1 MVKLIGILSMFLFLG
16 CTSQNRKQ
24 SAFFELTDYSWNVI
38 LYNNIAVKLPATLS
52 SPEFLAPFGVN
63 TGFLLE
69 HSTGHLPH
77 NSEIDV
83 PIVYADFYFLESII

>member
-1 MVKLIGILSMFLFLG
+1 MVKLIGILLVFLFLG

-24 SAFFELTDYSWNVI
+24 SALFGLADFSSNAI
-38 LYNNIAVKLPATLS
+38 QYNNIAVKLLATLS
-52 SPEFLAPFGVN
+52 SPEFLAPDGGNV
-63 TGFLLE
+63 GFLLK

-77 NSEIDV
+77 KSEIDV